1 MCLRPSERTHV
12 LSRTKGYLTVYL
24 SLTIMIIMSLIL
36 VLFQGARI
44 GAVKMKSECTADT
57 AMNSA
62 LAEYNRKLYEQYG
75 LLFVDT
81 SYGTDYPSIINTE
94 EHLAYYVKKNLDR
107 KLGGKFIGAS
117 SVFSMYLKD
126 LHITGSS
133 FAMDNNAAV
142 LKRNILAYMASEPI
156 EGLLSDVTGN
166 VDMIEESALTT
177 TDVEEMARENQELID
192 SFELPTIINEEGEEE
207 ELSLG
212 NPADAVHSLKGIG
225 ALNLAVKDKSAISKQ
240 RVDLGSYSSRRKLNK
255 GTGLDD
261 QEDISFT
268 ENLLLEQ
275 YYYEKCSRY
284 LEEMD
289 KALLKY
295 QLEYLCFGFDS
306 DFDNL
311 DKMASELLF
320 IREAANML
328 YLFSCEPKVAEA
340 EAVASALTAI
350 LFVPEL
356 KDPVKYSILFAWTFA
371 ESISDL
377 NILFSGGRVPLFK
390 SDSTWRLSL
399 MNMLSFRDHLGG
411 GDLGEGLY
419 YKDYLRARLFLVSPD
434 LKIKRM
440 ADIIEMD
447 LRRTE
452 GNGNFKID
460 HCLDVFRA
468 EIHVG
473 TRWGYDVKIE
483 RIYGYEE

>member
-1 MCLRPSERTHV
+1 
-12 LSRTKGYLTVYL
+12 
-24 SLTIMIIMSLIL
+24 MSLIL

-44 GAVKMKSECTADT
+44 GAVKMKTECTADI
-57 AMNSA
+57 AMNSV
-62 LAEYNRKLYEQYG
+62 LAEYSRKLYEQYG

-81 SYGTDYPSIINTE
+81 SYGTDTPSIINTE
-94 EHLAYYVKKNLDR
+94 EHLSYYVKKNLDR
-107 KLGGKFIGAS
+107 KLGGKLIGAD
-117 SVFSMYLKD
+117 SVFSMYLKE

-133 FAMDNNAAV
+133 FAMDNNGSV

-166 VDMIEESALTT
+166 VEGIQGNSLNSI
-177 TDVEEMARENQELID
+177 DVEQMARENQEVID
-192 SFELPTIINEEGEEE
+192 SYELPTIINEDGEEE
-207 ELSLG
+207 QLSLG
-212 NPADAVHSLKGIG
+212 NPADVVTSLKGIG
-225 ALNLAVKDKSAISKQ
+225 ALNLAIHDKSAISKQ
-240 RVDLGSYSSRRKLNK
+240 RVDLGNYSSRRTLNK

-284 LEEMD
+284 REEME
-289 KALLKY
+289 KSLLKY

-328 YLFSCEPKVAEA
+328 YLFSCEPKVSEA
-340 EAVASALTAI
+340 DALASALTAI

-419 YKDYLRARLFLVSPD
+419 YKDYLRARLFLVSPE

-447 LRRTE
+447 IRKTE
-452 GNGNFKID
+452 GNGSFKID
-460 HCLDVFRA
+460 HCLDVFRG

>member
-1 MCLRPSERTHV
+1 
-12 LSRTKGYLTVYL
+12 
-24 SLTIMIIMSLIL
+24 MIIMSLIL

-44 GAVKMKSECTADT
+44 GAVKMKTEVVADI
-57 AMNSA
+57 AMNSV
-62 LAEYNRKLYEQYG
+62 LAEYSRELYQQYG
-75 LLFVDT
+75 LLMVDT
-81 SYGTDYPSIINTE
+81 SYGTSNPSIINTE
-94 EHLAYYVKKNLDR
+94 EHLGYYVKKNLDR
-107 KLGGKFIGAS
+107 KLGGKLFGSS

-142 LKRNILAYMASEPI
+142 LKRNILSYMAAEPL
-156 EGLLSDVTGN
+156 EGLLSDVTSN
-166 VDMIEESALTT
+166 VDMIEGSGLNT
-177 TDVEEMARENQELID
+177 TDVEAMARKNQEVID
-192 SFELPTIINEEGEEE
+192 SIELPTIINEDGEEE

-225 ALNLAVKDKSAISKQ
+225 ALNLAVKDKSSISKQ
-240 RVDLGSYSSRRKLNK
+240 RVDLGLYSSGRNLNK

-261 QEDISFT
+261 IEDISFT
-268 ENLLLEQ
+268 EKFLLDQ

-284 LEEMD
+284 LDEMD
-289 KALLKY
+289 KSLLKY
-295 QLEYLCFGFDS
+295 QLEYLAFGFDS
-306 DFDNL
+306 DWDNL

-328 YLFSCEPKVAEA
+328 YLFGCESKVAEA
-340 EAVASALTAI
+340 ELVAGALTAV

-399 MNMLSFRDHLGG
+399 MGMLNFRDHLSG

-419 YKDYLRARLFLVSPD
+419 YKDYLRARLFMTSSD
-434 LKIKRM
+434 LKIRRM

-447 LRRTE
+447 IRRTE
-452 GNGNFKID
+452 GNGNFMID

-468 EIHVG
+468 EIHIG
-473 TRWGYDVKIE
+473 TYWGYDAKIE
-483 RIYGYEE
+483 RIYGYEY